1 MKIVILVLLAG
12 VLGGCAGKGAVMT
25 AYWSRPGATL
35 PDLASESDACYQAA
49 VDLEAPSALPGPTG
63 GPRLLP
69 RSMPPPKLWSRLPR
83 DAGFERFDEQLK
95 YERCMTA
102 RGWVPAKVAAPT
114 L

>member
-1 MKIVILVLLAG
+1 MKIFILVLLAG

-35 PDLASESDACYQAA
+35 PDLASESDTCYQAA
-49 VDLEAPSALPGPTG
+49 VDMAEPSALPCPTG
-63 GPRLLP
+63 GPKLIP
-69 RSMPPPKLWSRLPR
+69 RVTPPPKLWSRLPR
-83 DAGFERFDEQLK
+83 EAGFERFDEQLK

-102 RGWVPAKVAAPT
+102 RGWVPAKLAAPT